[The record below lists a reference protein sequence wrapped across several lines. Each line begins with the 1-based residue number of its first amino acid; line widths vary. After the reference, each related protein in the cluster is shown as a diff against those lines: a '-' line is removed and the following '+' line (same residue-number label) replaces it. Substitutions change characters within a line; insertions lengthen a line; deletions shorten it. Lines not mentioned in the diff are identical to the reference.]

1 MYPLSLPRKARPMPL
16 AASPD
21 GEYAL
26 GWGRAR
32 SGSRGL
38 RDSHRLGTA
47 TVRNVPDSKPVMPA
61 LFTTTSA
68 RRISRASTSQS
79 FLLLNI
85 DAQEAAAGFVRGG
98 SSRRTSCLSDLDR
111 VWPLALW
118 YRGLLC
124 KFLCRRSSCSLE
136 RVLYESDMD
145 FRRSCRRGR
154 TCHARFLVA
163 SISSVCRAAPA

>member
-1 MYPLSLPRKARPMPL
+1 MYSLALPRKTRPMPL
-16 AASPD
+16 VASPD

-38 RDSHRLGTA
+38 RDSHRPGTA
-47 TVRNVPDSKPVMPA
+47 AVRNAPDSTPVMSA

-85 DAQEAAAGFVRGG
+85 DAQEAAAGFVRH
-98 SSRRTSCLSDLDR
+98 RL
-111 VWPLALW
+111 P
-118 YRGLLC
+118 RGLI
-124 KFLCRRSSCSLE
+124 FIRRDDDDACRLKRGDRTAE
-136 RVLYESDMD
+136 
-145 FRRSCRRGR
+145 FRRSHSFASAQIFDS
-154 TCHARFLVA
+154 TC
-163 SISSVCRAAPA
+163 